1 MNIRMRHLIT
11 ALGALALL
19 ATATASDARP
29 RIELLNGGQ
38 GVASPVRPPSATND
52 GRESTVRLQG
62 ELSYNRREGLSLNG
76 RAISITPRTASFG
89 LSGPANRM
97 IDPAK
102 LGGRKV
108 TVFGRDFNGVLD
120 AGLLIFAP
128 RPQDLSTTTGTVP
141 MAYMRPSSVDPDLN
155 ELTTEAPR

>member
-52 GRESTVRLQG
+52 GRESTVRL
-62 ELSYNRREGLSLNG
+62 
-76 RAISITPRTASFG
+76 PRTASFG